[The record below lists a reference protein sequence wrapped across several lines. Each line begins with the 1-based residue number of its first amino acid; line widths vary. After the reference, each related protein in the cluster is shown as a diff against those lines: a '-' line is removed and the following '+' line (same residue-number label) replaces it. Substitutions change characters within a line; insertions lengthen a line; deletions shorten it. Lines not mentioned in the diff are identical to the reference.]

1 MPLDSAQ
8 FISELSIDDPPGTD
22 PLNQGDDQIRTT
34 KRATQQSFPNVDAAV
49 PQTAAQMA
57 QMAIKNEQ
65 NTFSQVNTFSVPGQR
80 FTDLNVLK
88 SDASDPAGFH
98 YEDEFGQRRWTVNMG
113 SVAAA
118 RAFQIRRRDTSG
130 GLIEDSISID
140 VTTGRTTFVQNLILN
155 DVGGST
161 EIGTNYQDTGVTR
174 WQWQMAGATRNMRLR
189 RFNSSEVLQDDPIS
203 IDEANGRV
211 TFINETIFAATLRME
226 QATSD
231 TQNMD
236 IRYLQQST
244 TASRWRIRVT
254 GTTYDMEFR
263 RANSAGAFQSIPLKL
278 QADGFI
284 QLSLPTTNPG
294 GSGLLWI
301 NPTASGFVA
310 IT

>member
-1 MPLDSAQ
+1 
-8 FISELSIDDPPGTD
+8 
-22 PLNQGDDQIRTT
+22 
-34 KRATQQSFPNVDAAV
+34 
-49 PQTAAQMA
+49 
-57 QMAIKNEQ
+57 
-65 NTFSQVNTFSVPGQR
+65 
-80 FTDLNVLK
+80 
-88 SDASDPAGFH
+88 
-98 YEDEFGQRRWTVNMG
+98 
-113 SVAAA
+113 
-118 RAFQIRRRDTSG
+118 
-130 GLIEDSISID
+130 
-140 VTTGRTTFVQNLILN
+140 
-155 DVGGST
+155 
-161 EIGTNYQDTGVTR
+161 
-174 WQWQMAGATRNMRLR
+174 MRLR